1 MSETKPLAQQLATSL
16 PNADNKVWYYAVPYA
31 MVSLNDAYGM
41 RGGRHA
47 HKFLKPQYE
56 AMKASMK
63 QFFEEQDLERGKPTH
78 KFLDCTYLFAFS
90 EEELFTASVT
100 AQYQRLHDSIT
111 QKKDTSNG
119 FKIVEDSLHEYFEI
133 DDSRVFRL
141 EGVKVPFSVL
151 PMTVEDYS
159 DEPADRG
166 NILIAVQ
173 ECIDFSAIPAI
184 FEPVM
189 MAMPHC
195 VVSSLAPG
203 AESMAPAKKK
213 LPTWYATPG
222 AGKKKPSEVVIDMT
236 EEHERYMD
244 LKSHQFCSDR
254 YMRRLMA
261 ELCGKRVTWQAYLDG
276 EPEADEAE
284 QFFNEK
290 AMLEAFKV
298 VCRDSS
304 DKQIPINATA
314 THRHDFGTHK
324 AWVSYL
330 LRQECT
336 TTVHNQFESLRLAIQ
351 TLRDEGIP
359 HPRVLIYG
367 AGIGT
372 YVYPFQEFDCDLVL
386 VGINESETHEVLQR
400 RLRQDSIVAEVHTID
415 YLGAMPEEVDG
426 YFDCIVAMDV
436 LDKIQEPFEF
446 LDSLVEY
453 AESEALFFF
462 SYNFKRTKGR
472 KKVLVTPWNYDDEIQ
487 TSPSTKPKSRT
498 SAITQYLSSPR
509 AGLAMELYADCQWK
523 DDVKILVG
531 PTVEEDEE
539 ED

>member
-1 MSETKPLAQQLATSL
+1 MSETQPLAL
-16 PNADNKVWYYAVPYA
+16 PNAETKVWYYAVPYA
-31 MVSLNDAYGM
+31 AVSLNDAYGL

-47 HKFLKPQYE
+47 TKFLKPQYD
-56 AMKASMK
+56 ALKSAMK

-78 KFLDCTYLFAFS
+78 KFLDCTYLFAYS
-90 EEELFTASVT
+90 EEELFTASIA
-100 AQYQRLHDSIT
+100 AQFQRLHDPIT
-111 QKKDTSNG
+111 QKKDTSNS
-119 FKIVEDSLHEYFEI
+119 FKIVEDALHEYFEI

-141 EGVKVPFSVL
+141 EGVKVPFSRL
-151 PMTVEDYS
+151 PMPVESYS
-159 DEPADRG
+159 DERADKG

-173 ECIDFSAIPAI
+173 ECKDFSAIPAI
-184 FEPVM
+184 FEPLLM
-189 MAMPHC
+189 TMPHC
-195 VVSSLAPG
+195 VVSGLAPG
-203 AESMAPAKKK
+203 AESMAPMKKK
-213 LPTWYATPG
+213 LPTWYETPG

-244 LKSHQFCSDR
+244 LKNSAACSDR
-254 YMRRLMA
+254 FTRRLMS

-284 QFFNEK
+284 YFFNEK
-290 AMLEAFKV
+290 AMLEGFKSA
-298 VCRDSS
+298 CRDSE
-304 DKQIPINATA
+304 DKQIPLNATA

-324 AWVSYL
+324 AWVSHL

-336 TTVHNQFESLRLAIQ
+336 TVAHERFESIRLAVQ

-386 VGINESETHEVLQR
+386 VGIEESETMEVLQR
-400 RLRQDSIVAEVHTID
+400 RIRQDSIVADVHTID
-415 YLGAMPEEVDG
+415 FLGAMPEDVEG
-426 YFDCIVAMDV
+426 YFDCIVALDV
-436 LDKIQEPFEF
+436 VDKVQEPFEF
-446 LDSLVEY
+446 LDSLAEY
-453 AESEALFFF
+453 AESEALFFL

-487 TSPSTKPKSRT
+487 TSPTTKPKSRT
-498 SAITQYLSSPR
+498 SAVKQYLSSPR
-509 AGLAMELYADCQWK
+509 AGLAMELYADCQWR

-539 ED
+539 AED